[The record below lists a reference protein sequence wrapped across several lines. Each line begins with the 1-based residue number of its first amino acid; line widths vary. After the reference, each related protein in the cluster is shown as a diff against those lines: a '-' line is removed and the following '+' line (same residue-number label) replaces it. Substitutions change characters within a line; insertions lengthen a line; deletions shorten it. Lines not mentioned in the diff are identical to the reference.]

1 MKKGFK
7 RLQKASKGFTLIE
20 LLVVVAIIGI
30 LSTIV
35 ISSLSQARSRAR
47 DAARERDIKTIQ
59 TALEVYHLDNGHY
72 PRVNHTYNATNW
84 SELETAL
91 GITLPRDPLDE
102 TGDPGAEPYPHNYG
116 YRGWSSPS
124 WCLGQ
129 DYRIIYNKENSIE
142 TGRSPWCSSGL
153 TGGYGD
159 AFMVTAPR

>member
-1 MKKGFK
+1 M
-7 RLQKASKGFTLIE
+7 
-20 LLVVVAIIGI
+20 VAIIGI

-72 PRVNHTYNATNW
+72 PQVAHSYNATNW

-102 TGDPGAEPYPHNYG
+102 TGDPGAEPYPYNY
-116 YRGWSSPS
+116 
-124 WCLGQ
+124 
-129 DYRIIYNKENSIE
+129 DYRAWGSPNWCNLQNYAIVYNKEDSTE
-142 TGRSPWCSSGL
+142 PR
-153 TGGYGD
+153 GGFSACNGATYRFGD
-159 AFMVTAPR
+159 AQVAEAPR